1 MTEHQV
7 VVLSSDATLRREVEA
22 VVASSGAVQTIFA
35 EWQSA
40 DEMRP
45 IRGDRI
51 VVIDDEG
58 QVEAVALVQS
68 MKAREGST
76 AIIYLAAHHSI
87 ELEREVRRAGVSY
100 YADKSARGR
109 NWMLAI
115 EAILRTKEL

>member
-1 MTEHQV
+1 MAEHQV
-7 VVLSSDATLRREVEA
+7 VVLSSDLSLRREVEA
-22 VVASSGAVQTIFA
+22 AVAGSAAVETVFA
-35 EWQSA
+35 EWRSA
-40 DEMRP
+40 DELRP

-58 QVEAVALVQS
+58 QLEAVALVQS
-68 MKAREGST
+68 MKARGGST

-87 ELEREVRRAGVSY
+87 ELEREVRRAGASY

-115 EAILRTKEL
+115 EAILRSKEL